1 MHQVENWKWVLV
13 FLGGEAVI
21 EQQCC
26 GSNNI
31 IFAKIGRKEWVADMS
46 GTEDLSLFCSQIL
59 HFNGLLVNII

>member
-1 MHQVENWKWVLV
+1 
-13 FLGGEAVI
+13 LGGEAVI

-46 GTEDLSLFCSQIL
+46 GTEDLSLFFSQIL